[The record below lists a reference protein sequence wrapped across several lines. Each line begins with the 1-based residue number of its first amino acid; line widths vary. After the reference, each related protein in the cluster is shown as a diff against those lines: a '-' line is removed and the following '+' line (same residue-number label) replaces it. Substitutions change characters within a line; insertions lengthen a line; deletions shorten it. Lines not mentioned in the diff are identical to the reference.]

1 MTNIH
6 ANESEKKTNQ
16 NKSNER
22 QQLKNTQRCSSTEQ
36 KKVDENV
43 WEKKKQICTAIT
55 EIVYNVIAATCYN
68 RR

>member
-6 ANESEKKTNQ
+6 ANESEKKQTKTKATKDNNWKTHSDAVQ
-16 NKSNER
+16 PSK
-22 QQLKNTQRCSSTEQ
+22 